1 MVGTGQPPN
10 GASVGPPFPIGGPT
24 TTAWREQMLAKVQEL
39 WGLASWIDAHPKRAT
54 PTGNLQQ
61 TIENELQTAR
71 SAAAGSDTRGGIRAL
86 RPLKTALAAV
96 NGALFERALGNLDA
110 AEVNLL
116 RLAPDEYLKG
126 QLPSLQA
133 HVNRYLAKDDPR
145 RVRIDGV
152 TAKTSDNVSVIDRD
166 TLVAAFHAANSHRRR
181 ELIRL
186 RSFRNLIGGAAITL
200 LLLAILVA
208 ILGSLH
214 REWMPL
220 CFLPEDQK
228 KFVCPLRETPVGD
241 PATADIDRLVS
252 MTATGADVF
261 IVEIVGLVAA
271 TLAGAIALRRMRGT
285 STPYGVPVALILL
298 KLPAGALTAVLG
310 LLFMR
315 GGFVPG
321 LTALDSAAQIL
332 AWAIIFGYAQQV
344 FTRLVDNQ
352 GQDLLHDVAGHG
364 PAGDRGTKSR

>member
-1 MVGTGQPPN
+1 MVGPGQPSN

-24 TTAWREQMLAKVQEL
+24 TTAWREQMLAKGQEL

-71 SAAAGSDTRGGIRAL
+71 SAAAGSDA
-86 RPLKTALAAV
+86 
-96 NGALFERALGNLDA
+96 
-110 AEVNLL
+110 
-116 RLAPDEYLKG
+116 
-126 QLPSLQA
+126 
-133 HVNRYLAKDDPR
+133 
-145 RVRIDGV
+145 
-152 TAKTSDNVSVIDRD
+152 
-166 TLVAAFHAANSHRRR
+166 
-181 ELIRL
+181 
-186 RSFRNLIGGAAITL
+186 
-200 LLLAILVA
+200 
-208 ILGSLH
+208 
-214 REWMPL
+214 
-220 CFLPEDQK
+220 EDQK
-228 KFVCPLRETPVGD
+228 KFVCPLRETPVPD

-252 MTATGADVF
+252 TTATGADVF

-364 PAGDRGTKSR
+364 PAGDRGTRSR